1 MTPTDKQKCIA
12 EQAIYGD
19 LRIQVGDSIRIT
31 NGAFTEYRGE
41 YVRYVEFEC
50 RDSTGM
56 LNINKIKPILRP
68 MSDLTK
74 EITHKGYN
82 DDKPFVPLVHLF
94 QFLMGEKLN
103 KQDYKKC
110 EISYLNSVSPGD
122 HDDDFYA
129 VMNFEDFKLEVSD
142 QGIPYLYKVDDNG
155 DYKLH
160 IISIG
165 QYYYDLL
172 NFWHFDTRNLIDKG
186 EAIDVNTLSV
196 NPYEVK

>member
-12 EQAIYGD
+12 EQAVYGD

-82 DDKPFVPLVHLF
+82 DDKPFVP
-94 QFLMGEKLN
+94 
-103 KQDYKKC
+103 
-110 EISYLNSVSPGD
+110 I
-122 HDDDFYA
+122 
-129 VMNFEDFKLEVSD
+129 NFVN
-142 QGIPYLYKVDDNG
+142 IWWVDNMTVV
-155 DYKLH
+155 K
-160 IISIG
+160 I
-165 QYYYDLL
+165 YDLL
-172 NFWHFDTRNLIDKG
+172 HLWHFDTRNLIDKG
-186 EAIDVNTLSV
+186 EAIDVNTLPN
-196 NPYEVK
+196 NPYSV

>member
-68 MSDLTK
+68 MDLTK
-74 EITHKGYN
+74 EITHKGET
-82 DDKPFVPLVHLF
+82 FVPMVKIAKILYGCDFDYEFGISEFGIGVNIYD
-94 QFLMGEKLN
+94 GET
-103 KQDYKKC
+103 
-110 EISYLNSVSPGD
+110 YLNSTVFWTDKCS
-122 HDDDFYA
+122 
-129 VMNFEDFKLEVSD
+129 
-142 QGIPYLYKVDDNG
+142 
-155 DYKLH
+155 
-160 IISIG
+160 ISVF
-165 QYYYDLL
+165 DLL
-172 NFWHFDTRNLIDKG
+172 FEWHFDTRNLIDKG
-186 EAIDVNTLSV
+186 EAIDVNTLPN
-196 NPYEVK
+196 NPYSV